1 MPSSIL
7 TFFLQGA
14 AIGITAAVSP
24 GPFQTFLISQSLTG
38 GFRRAAPVA
47 FAPLVTDLP
56 IILLSLFMLDQMPPY
71 FLRLISLAGGLFVL
85 YLAWG
90 LWKSW
95 RAGPDPG
102 EAQATSAGGSLAR
115 GALANFLSPGPY
127 LFWALVNGPILLSA
141 LRQSTSYGVAFLV
154 GFYGLM
160 ILTLLGIAML
170 FAQARRLGPRVVRAL
185 TLASAVILV
194 VFAGLLL
201 KQAIWPAQ
209 VAGI

>member
-56 IILLSLFMLDQMPPY
+56 IILLSLFLLDQMPPY

>member
-1 MPSSIL
+1 LPSSIL

-56 IILLSLFMLDQMPPY
+56 IILLSLFLLDQMPPY

-141 LRQSTSYGVAFLV
+141 LHHSTSYGVAFLV

>member
-1 MPSSIL
+1 LPSSIL

-56 IILLSLFMLDQMPPY
+56 IILLSLFLLDQMPPY

>member
-24 GPFQTFLISQSLTG
+24 GPFQTYLISQSLTG

-56 IILLSLFMLDQMPPY
+56 IILLSLFLLDRMPPY

-95 RAGPDPG
+95 QAGPDPG

-185 TLASAVILV
+185 TLASTIILV

>member
-56 IILLSLFMLDQMPPY
+56 IILLSLFLLDQMPPY

-141 LRQSTSYGVAFLV
+141 LHQSTSYGVAFLV